1 MKKFFTLMLALV
13 AVIAVNAKQVVFDF
27 TNPSALGIKA
37 PEDGKGT
44 NITGQNLE
52 VDGVTMSNVKVA
64 STDTRIWNTKGA
76 YDLRIYTNSTLTF
89 TTTDSI
95 TAIEFVGSAVGF
107 KEFSGKTWTGSAS
120 AVTVTASSTNKIQK
134 AILTIGETADVWIPD
149 TISVSQANALIATS
163 DSHDHFV
170 YGVVMGDPFI
180 TYASFNGHAS
190 FWMSDLVNSND
201 TIELYDGYGKNN
213 AKWAS
218 MDEVK
223 KTIHKGDTVLV
234 YAGALQ
240 AYTNSKTGITINE
253 ITSGY
258 YAETLGANPDV
269 PEDTIVIP
277 DLPEGVIT
285 CAGAVE
291 LAASAADPTETNKN
305 VEVADV
311 KVRGFVTYAYEA
323 KNGKQSAWIADE
335 KGAKTG
341 AVQGYN
347 LEITKGVAV
356 GDYVQMDGK
365 LVKFFKAADNI
376 ILEITNGT
384 MVIVGDTTPTPP
396 VETPDTITVAQ
407 ALEIGKAL
415 QVSDKNN
422 KYPSEKSYVIKGY
435 SCGIEQAYD
444 TTYKNETFWISDT
457 KGTRTIDKAVAFEV
471 YRGKPNTQQEIGLDA
486 LVQFQ
491 CKILNFNGTIENYD
505 SNMAVEV
512 IEQGIIETVDTI
524 TVAAA
529 LEIAKNLTVSDKD
542 NKYPSEKSYA
552 IKGYV
557 SSIVDYY
564 DAQYKNETFW
574 ITDSL
579 GARTSDKNIAFEV
592 YRGKPNPAGEVGMD
606 AYVLITCKI
615 INFNGT
621 AENFESGPTVE
632 VLEPGKPV
640 IVDTI
645 SVAEAL
651 EIGQALPDNGY
662 TDNPYVVI
670 GYVTKAYEPDSG
682 YTSQNFYMA
691 DDPDARGD
699 FYAYRAKPDAKI
711 FTGDYVELFG
721 KIQKYVGTK
730 GTTIEL
736 SNGTVKHLEAPKLDT
751 LTVAEVQAL
760 DLAEE
765 ATTVERFVV
774 IGYVA
779 AITADFEEDL
789 QSFNLSDDAT
799 ATTGEFACL
808 DAIIA
813 EPGANLHDQVKI
825 VGKIQKLNGKF
836 RMVSGKATVLN
847 GQGIEN
853 IVLTEKAQKVM
864 MDGVVYIIRDN
875 KIFNLQGT
883 QVR

>member
-27 TNPSALGIKA
+27 TNPSALGITA

-134 AILTIGETADVWIPD
+134 AILTIGEAADVWIPD

-170 YGVVMGDPFI
+170 YGVVIGDPFI

-407 ALEIGKAL
+407 ALEIGGGLASSG
-415 QVSDKNN
+415 V
-422 KYPSEKSYVIKGY
+422 SEKTYVIKGY
-435 SCGIEQAYD
+435 VSDIQDYYTEQYG
-444 TTYKNETFWISDT
+444 NETFWITDT
-457 KGTRTIDKAVAFEV
+457 KGDRTSDKTKAFEV
-471 YRGKPNTQQEIGLDA
+471 YRGKPNTQKEIGLDA
-486 LVQFQ
+486 LIQIK
-491 CKILNFNGTIENYD
+491 CKIKNYNGTIEND
-505 SNMAVEV
+505 
-512 IEQGIIETVDTI
+512 G
-524 TVAAA
+524 
-529 LEIAKNLTVSDKD
+529 L
-542 NKYPSEKSYA
+542 
-552 IKGYV
+552 
-557 SSIVDYY
+557 
-564 DAQYKNETFW
+564 
-574 ITDSL
+574 
-579 GARTSDKNIAFEV
+579 NIPF
-592 YRGKPNPAGEVGMD
+592 
-606 AYVLITCKI
+606 
-615 INFNGT
+615 
-621 AENFESGPTVE
+621 E
-632 VLEPGKPV
+632 VLEQGKPV
-640 IVDTI
+640 VVDTV

-651 EIGQALPDNGY
+651 EIGQALAENAY

-670 GYVTKAYEPDSG
+670 GYVTKAYDPKEG
-682 YTSQNFYMA
+682 ETKQNFYMA
-691 DDPDARGD
+691 DDPDVRGD
-699 FYAYRAKPDAKI
+699 FYAFKASPDSKI
-711 FTGDYVELFG
+711 SQGDYVELFG
-721 KIQKYVGTK
+721 KIQKYVGSK

-736 SNGTVKHLEAPKLDT
+736 SYGSAKHLEAPKVDT

-760 DLAEE
+760 DLAEG

-825 VGKIQKLNGKF
+825 VGKIQKQNGAF
-836 RMVSGKATVLN
+836 RMVSGKAAVLTP
-847 GQGIEN
+847 QGIEN
-853 IVLTEKAQKVM
+853 VVLTEKAQKVLV
-864 MDGVVYIIRDN
+864 DGVIYIIRDN